1 MRKTALFLTILFAA
15 MFLFSCGK
23 KEVKIASQESK
34 TAEESF
40 ALAERIRD
48 AFIRNDRDTLRKN
61 ATESGF
67 KEITANKKTYESVEL
82 TFTPRWVEIDK
93 DTVTLNVTWKGKWT
107 SGGKKTEDR
116 GMAVF
121 VMEGMPLKLSG
132 ILSAN
137 PFTFPD
143 QQLPKSY

>member
-1 MRKTALFLTILFAA
+1 

-93 DTVTLNVTWKGKWT
+93 DTVTLNVTWKGKWI